1 MAKSTFMGALML
13 MILLV
18 LLTVHVSGREQLHYE
33 SAHKSTMRKRIDSD
47 AILRELGYDHLS
59 KVRRFSRRS
68 LKEPDRRAPGGP
80 DPQHNAGPPG
90 SY

>member
-1 MAKSTFMGALML
+1 MV
-13 MILLV
+13 MILLIPSA
-18 LLTVHVSGREQLHYE
+18 VHASGREQLHYE
-33 SAHKSTMRKRIDSD
+33 SARKSIMRKRIDSC

-59 KVRRFSRRS
+59 EVRRFSRRS
-68 LKEPDRRAPGGP
+68 LTEPDRRAPGGP